1 MPVYEYQGY
10 NRHGKSIKGVIDA
23 PGSAAAKNKL
33 RQQGIYISSLT
44 QITASRKEKT
54 TSSLQINPFKPR
66 VNKNDLAIF
75 LRQLATLLNAG
86 LPLLRSLN
94 IVTEQMKNSPLKKV
108 LIQIKERINE
118 GASLST
124 ALEEH
129 PHIFNQT
136 ITSMIKAGENSGTLE
151 LVMERLADMTEQQ
164 LELTRKVQSAL
175 AYPLLLLAAGISV
188 IFFLMG
194 YIVPKI
200 TKIFFDL
207 KHALPLPTTILIAIS
222 HLFQHYWWLLFG
234 AILLCF
240 IGLYKY
246 STTTRGK
253 RKLDQLKFKLPLLG
267 SLYAKIAIAR
277 FARTLGTLINN
288 HVALT
293 TGLQIVKGAI
303 NNDIFTDAILLMQQ
317 KITRGETMADAMQQS
332 QIFPAPVV
340 QMVSAGEQ
348 SGKLGDMLLK
358 IAHSYENE
366 ISSRLVVIT
375 SLLEPIMIL
384 LLGGLVGFVVLA
396 VLLPIFEMS
405 HLVK

>member
-44 QITASRKEKT
+44 QTTASRKEKT

-118 GASLST
+118 GASFST

-188 IFFLMG
+188 IFF
-194 YIVPKI
+194 
-200 TKIFFDL
+200 
-207 KHALPLPTTILIAIS
+207 
-222 HLFQHYWWLLFG
+222 
-234 AILLCF
+234 
-240 IGLYKY
+240 
-246 STTTRGK
+246 
-253 RKLDQLKFKLPLLG
+253 
-267 SLYAKIAIAR
+267 
-277 FARTLGTLINN
+277 
-288 HVALT
+288 
-293 TGLQIVKGAI
+293 
-303 NNDIFTDAILLMQQ
+303 
-317 KITRGETMADAMQQS
+317 
-332 QIFPAPVV
+332 
-340 QMVSAGEQ
+340 
-348 SGKLGDMLLK
+348 
-358 IAHSYENE
+358 
-366 ISSRLVVIT
+366 
-375 SLLEPIMIL
+375 
-384 LLGGLVGFVVLA
+384 
-396 VLLPIFEMS
+396 
-405 HLVK
+405 